1 MARAHILIVDD
12 HQLTRR
18 TIQSLLESKHMR
30 VCGEAENGK
39 QAVEKVK
46 ELKPNIVILDYAMP
60 VMNGIQAAYE
70 IRQVAP
76 ATRILFFSVHDSPD
90 MIHAAHVMGADAF
103 VRKSAAATELLP
115 VLNQL
120 LRSVS
125 GKKKKES

>member
-1 MARAHILIVDD
+1 VAQAHILIVDD
-12 HQLTRR
+12 HQPTRR
-18 TIQSLLESKHMR
+18 TIQSLLESKYME

-70 IRQVAP
+70 IRRVAP
-76 ATRILFFSVHDSPD
+76 GTKILFFSVHDSPD

-103 VRKSAAATELLP
+103 VPKSAAAAELLP
-115 VLNQL
+115 ALNRL
-120 LRSVS
+120 LQSVS
-125 GKKKKES
+125 GIKKTES

>member
-1 MARAHILIVDD
+1 VAAAHILIVDD
-12 HQLTRR
+12 HRPTRR
-18 TIQSLLESKHMR
+18 TIQSLLESNYMA

-70 IRQVAP
+70 IRRVAP
-76 ATRILFFSVHDSPD
+76 ATKILFFSVHDSPD

-103 VRKSAAATELLP
+103 VRKSAAAAELLP
-115 VLNQL
+115 ALNRLLQL
-120 LRSVS
+120 VS
-125 GKKKKES
+125 GIKRAES